1 MAKAADVIRIA
12 RGEIGYRE
20 GFSGGHWNNHQRY
33 SPAVP
38 GLEWSQN
45 QAWCATFVSW
55 CARQVGAASLFPV
68 TASVWTAYDWFKSR
82 GRYSAYPAIG
92 AQVIYGR
99 SANSHTGIVVA
110 YDSTYITTVEGNT
123 NANGS
128 AEGDGVYLKRRR
140 RRDAYVH
147 GYGLPR
153 YAEGVTT
160 ADPALK
166 GKAGFTYKAT
176 ASGPTTGG
184 SHTSSSK
191 AKTVTVKAGQTLGKI
206 AASAGVSLA
215 ALLAMNPQVKNPD
228 LIHPGDKITVP
239 DKGTKAPSKAKPVVS
254 LAHIRAAAVRD
265 PGLRQGGTTYPADVR
280 HVEAA
285 LKAEGLLDARW
296 ASDGSFG
303 SVTRIAYANWQK
315 RARVGGPPDGIPGI
329 ASLRL
334 LGTRHGFTV
343 RG

>member
-1 MAKAADVIRIA
+1 MGKAADVIRTA

-20 GFSGGHWNNHQRY
+20 GYSGGHWNNHQRY

-55 CARQVGAASLFPV
+55 CARQAGAASLFPV
-68 TASVWTAYDWFKSR
+68 TASVWTAYNWFKSQ

-110 YDSTYITTVEGNT
+110 YDANTITTVEGNT
-123 NANGS
+123 NTSGS
-128 AEGDGVYLKRRR
+128 AEGDGVYLKRRN

-147 GYGLPR
+147 GYGLPQ

-166 GKAGFTYKAT
+166 GKRGFVYKTA
-176 ASGPTTGG
+176 ASGPTTSG
-184 SHTSSSK
+184 SHAGSSQG
-191 AKTVTVKAGQTLGKI
+191 KTVVMKAGQTLGKI

-215 ALLAMNPQVKNPD
+215 ALLAINPQIKSADV
-228 LIHPGDKITVP
+228 IHPGDKITVP
-239 DKGTKAPSKAKPVVS
+239 DKRAQPPAKTTPVVS
-254 LAHIRAAAVRD
+254 LARIRAAAVRD
-265 PGLRQGGTTYPADVR
+265 PDRGQGGTTYPADVR
-280 HVEAA
+280 PVESA
-285 LKAEGLLDARW
+285 LTAEGLLDARW
-296 ASDGSFG
+296 RDGSFG
-303 SVTRIAYANWQK
+303 SMTRIAYANWQQ
-315 RARVGGPPDGIPGI
+315 RASVGGSPDGIPGI
-329 ASLRL
+329 ASLWL
-334 LGTRHGFTV
+334 LGNKYGFTV
-343 RG
+343 EG